1 VDLTQQMVNLIDY
14 QADYQACSKAVTT
27 GNNNLQTVVSLIR

>member
-14 QADYQACSKAVTT
+14 QADYQANSKSITT
-27 GNNNLQTVVSLIR
+27 DNTDLQTVVNLIR